1 MSAEGAQTDNSGRRD
16 HSPAP
21 APAPAPT
28 SAPAPASIFAIE
40 LLAGMIRRG
49 VQDVVVCPGSRSQA
63 LALAAAAAEQ
73 AGAIRLHVRHDER
86 VAAFFALGIAR
97 ETGLPAPVIVTSGTA
112 VANLVPAAFEAH
124 EGRVPF
130 IALSA
135 DRPADKRGT
144 RATQTTL
151 QYDMFGPAARLSRD
165 VSAPD
170 ASGSEDSDAL
180 AHDAVAAALGRA
192 GGKPAGPVQLNL
204 QFREPLSGTRGF
216 EAMIAEG
223 FAAAAEEGA
232 GARTRHAIDV
242 SNSAATAFGAETLNT
257 FVLEHGS
264 DNEPELR
271 TVVIAGA
278 GAGHEATDFARSA
291 GLPLLA
297 EVVSGSRESAEA
309 ITAYVTLLGMP
320 ALGGEVDRAIVFGHP
335 TLTRQIPAL
344 LSRAGVEAIIV
355 DPHIDTDHF
364 MPSPDA
370 RVVRYARVA
379 AGYDRGANADW
390 LADWQAADQEQSATH
405 QVVEPEAEPSRSSL
419 VAALWQATA
428 PTDRLMVAA
437 SRLVRV
443 LDGTA
448 EARVVDVRSNRG
460 LGGIDGTIATASG
473 IAVASQAAVPESVT
487 RVLIGDV
494 TLLHDATS
502 MFAPAGEMAP
512 RMQVVLGNDGGGTI
526 FDGLEVAGTADR
538 EAYERVMFTP
548 QTVDFGAL
556 ALAAGWKHVRVETQ
570 QQLETELSAPVAESV
585 LLEVVLAR

>member
-1 MSAEGAQTDNSGRRD
+1 MSAEGAQTDLSGRRD

-21 APAPAPT
+21 T
-28 SAPAPASIFAIE
+28 PAPASIFAVE

-86 VAAFFALGIAR
+86 AAAFFALGIAR

-170 ASGSEDSDAL
+170 ASGSEDADAL

-216 EAMIAEG
+216 GAMIAEG
-223 FAAAAEEGA
+223 FTAAAEEGA
-232 GARTRHAIDV
+232 ETRTRRAIDV
-242 SNSAATAFGAETLNT
+242 RANAAAAARAATMNAY
-257 FVLEHGS
+257 VLEHDAGTES
-264 DNEPELR
+264 NDR

-278 GAGHEATDFARSA
+278 GAGYAATDFARAS

-297 EVVSGSRESAEA
+297 EVVSGARESAEA
-309 ITAYVTLLGMP
+309 ITGYAALLGMP
-320 ALGGEVDRAIVFGHP
+320 ALGGAVDRAIVFGHP

-344 LSRAGVEAIIV
+344 LSRAGVEAVIV
-355 DPHIDTDHF
+355 DPHVDTDHF
-364 MPSPDA
+364 TPSPDA
-370 RVVRYARVA
+370 RVVHHARVP
-379 AGYDRGANADW
+379 AGYDRAANAAW
-390 LADWQAADQEQSATH
+390 LAAWKSADHERSAAQP
-405 QVVEPEAEPSRSSL
+405 VVAPEAEPTRSSL
-419 VAALWQATA
+419 VASLWQATA

-443 LDGTA
+443 LDGNA

-473 IAVASQAAVPESVT
+473 IAFASQVAVPESVT
-487 RVLIGDV
+487 RVLIGDL

-502 MFAPAGEMAP
+502 MFAPVGEMAP

-526 FDGLEVAGTADR
+526 FDGLEVANSADR

-548 QTVDFGAL
+548 HTVDFGAL
-556 ALAAGWKHVRVETQ
+556 ALSAGWKHVRVETQ
-570 QQLETELSAPVAESV
+570 QQLEAELSLPVTGKV